1 MKNFTWK
8 SLENLNKA
16 IELVNTHIKLDWSP
30 IPKKIGYIYID
41 EGISS
46 RSDSLLRVTFHIKSI
61 NEYLEIIVYEP
72 SNRKHESKYNV
83 KCKDSSLFL
92 SEKLTGAGSQ
102 EVICEFKRPK
112 LGKWV
117 YEIVN
122 MGNQQNVQVSIKAYV
137 FFYFFVDETSYY
149 SNYYDREDFRS
160 KRFAER
166 DIPDNPEQEKPN
178 FELASFQ
185 SSIRVDARWRR
196 VTISYPQSQMIYASV
211 SKGLKPI
218 LNASV
223 RALIFRPGGDVITL
237 ELHDNGLNA
246 DRFKN
251 DGIYSRQ
258 FSSFHLNGIYHARVC
273 SHFPF

>member
-1 MKNFTWK
+1 
-8 SLENLNKA
+8 
-16 IELVNTHIKLDWSP
+16 VNTNIKLDWSP

-46 RSDSLLRVTFHIKSI
+46 RSDSLLRVTFHIKNI

-72 SNRKHESKYNV
+72 TNRKHESKYNV

-92 SEKLTGAGSQ
+92 SEKLTPGGAGSQ
-102 EVICEFKRPK
+102 EVVCEFKRPK

-117 YEIVN
+117 YEIINV
-122 MGNQQNVQVSIKAYV
+122 GNQQNVQVSTKAYV

-160 KRFAER
+160 KRDAAEVAR
-166 DIPDNPEQEKPN
+166 PHVPDNPEQPKPN
-178 FELASFQ
+178 FELTCFQ
-185 SSIRVDARWRR
+185 SSIRLEARWRR
-196 VTISYPQSQMIYASV
+196 VTISYPQNQIIYASV

-223 RALIFRPGGDVITL
+223 RALIFRPDGEVLRL

-251 DGIYSRQ
+251 DGVYSRQ
-258 FSSFHLNGIYHARVC
+258 FSSFNTNGVYHARVY
-273 SHFPF
+273 FY